1 MSLLLRNGRLLDP
14 KSGVDAVVD
23 MTVEADK
30 IAGIEDAGSGRVGKS
45 GTVIDA
51 SKCWIVPGL
60 VDVHVHLREPGE
72 EYKEDIESGSQ
83 AAAFGGFTQVVAMP
97 NTHPVI
103 DKAELVAYIRQRSE
117 AVGLCRI
124 LPAAAVTVGQKGTQL
139 APFGELRRAGAVA
152 LTDDGRPVADAGLM
166 RSALDYARD
175 FDLPVLTHAEEPAL
189 SKNCHMHE
197 GSVSTRLGIR
207 GASRVAE
214 DAAVARDILLAEYT
228 GGRLHVCHVS
238 TAAAVDLIRQAKRR
252 GVRVTGEATPHHFI
266 LTDEAVVGYRTAAK
280 MNPPLRE
287 EHDRLA
293 IIEGLRDGT
302 LAAIATDH
310 APHSSIEKDVP
321 FSEAAHGVLGLQT
334 ALPLALEL
342 CRDYGFSAMEVVRLL
357 TWGPA
362 QALGLAGGSVE
373 IGATADLAI
382 INPDASWT
390 FTADRILSKSQN
402 SPFLNRSLTG
412 RVETTILAGR
422 RVFSSAQP

>member
-1 MSLLLRNGRLLDP
+1 MSILLRNGRLMDP
-14 KSGVDAVVD
+14 KSGVDAMLD
-23 MTVEADK
+23 IK
-30 IAGIEDAGSGRVGKS
+30 IEKDRVAGIGDVGSIQMGKS

-51 SKCWIVPGL
+51 SACWVLPGFI
-60 VDVHVHLREPGE
+60 DVHVHLREPGE
-72 EYKEDIESGSQ
+72 EYKEDIESGSR

-97 NTHPVI
+97 NTQPVI
-103 DKAELVAYIRQRSE
+103 DKAELVAYIHQRSA

-124 LPAAAVTVGQKGTQL
+124 LPAAAVTVGQKGAQL

-214 DAAVARDILLAEYT
+214 DAAVARDIMLAEYT

-238 TAAAVDLIRQAKRR
+238 TAAAVELIRQAKRR

-287 EHDRLA
+287 EQDRLA
-293 IIEGLRDGT
+293 VIEGLRDGT
-302 LAAIATDH
+302 LDAIATDH

-342 CRDYGFSAMEVVRLL
+342 CREHDFSAMDVVRLL

-362 QALGLAGGSVE
+362 RALGLEGGALEV
-373 IGATADLAI
+373 GGTADI
-382 INPDASWT
+382 TVVNPDAAWT
-390 FTADRILSKSQN
+390 FTSDRVLSKSQN

-422 RVFSSAQP
+422 RVFCPAQP